1 MLSFGSFAIDL
12 QRQEL
17 LRDGKTVDL
26 SPRLVEILAYLASH
40 SGETVSKD
48 ALLDRFWAD
57 VHVTENTL
65 TRAIADIRKALADDA
80 GQPTFIQT
88 VARRGY
94 RFIADAVVSRQSS
107 VVSTGADPFAE
118 WVRGRLS
125 LEALDADHLGE
136 AVTAFER
143 AAAAAPDYAPA
154 YAGLANAY
162 FLQFE
167 ITRPEN
173 VPNREL
179 LARATAHA
187 QRATELDASLGE
199 GWATLALVLACAGDV
214 QHARAAARRASALEP
229 TSWRH
234 QLRLAMTSWGEE
246 RLRAADRALSLM
258 PDFAAA
264 RFLAGMVFIARQAF
278 RAAED
283 IVAKGA
289 ASQSRQSESTDSP
302 FPAFG
307 LHWLAGLLHLRGGA
321 VGSAL
326 DSFSRELDEGRRS
339 SVYFREFRVNALLGA
354 GYAHLARDDATRAV
368 DAFRLALESLP
379 SNGRALLGLQHA
391 LSKTRLAAESTLLG
405 PQITRAVEELTSGG
419 RATEAALLRAALE
432 TSRGNHD
439 AAVRILEEFLERAP
453 AGQAGWMI
461 PVDPSLA
468 ALRGH
473 AGFERVL
480 TRLAARA
487 S

>member
-1 MLSFGSFAIDL
+1 
-12 QRQEL
+12 
-17 LRDGKTVDL
+17 
-26 SPRLVEILAYLASH
+26 
-40 SGETVSKD
+40 
-48 ALLDRFWAD
+48 
-57 VHVTENTL
+57 
-65 TRAIADIRKALADDA
+65 
-80 GQPTFIQT
+80 
-88 VARRGY
+88 
-94 RFIADAVVSRQSS
+94 
-107 VVSTGADPFAE
+107 
-118 WVRGRLS
+118 
-125 LEALDADHLGE
+125 
-136 AVTAFER
+136 
-143 AAAAAPDYAPA
+143 
-154 YAGLANAY
+154 
-162 FLQFE
+162 
-167 ITRPEN
+167 
-173 VPNREL
+173 
-179 LARATAHA
+179 
-187 QRATELDASLGE
+187 
-199 GWATLALVLACAGDV
+199 
-214 QHARAAARRASALEP
+214 
-229 TSWRH
+229 
-234 QLRLAMTSWGEE
+234 
-246 RLRAADRALSLM
+246 LSLM
-258 PDFAAA
+258 PDFAPA

-289 ASQSRQSESTDSP
+289 ASQSRQSESMDSP

-419 RATEAALLRAALE
+419 RSTEAALLRAALE

-439 AAVRILEEFLERAP
+439 DAVRILEEFLERAP